1 MPKIIADLENKI
13 IEEAKK
19 QLFENGYTKMTM
31 RSVSDACGIAVGTV
45 YNYYKSKDM
54 LVADIMLV
62 DWLQIIS
69 EVKKLCLGAKDIHE
83 AFKYLYDGVVKFS
96 DKYCS
101 VWEQYGKNI
110 SVRQNM
116 PDRFEVLVNQLSD
129 ILGEVLV
136 RCHDEKDPYMSV
148 FLAEVIINAATNRD
162 LDYSN
167 ISRVLHRIY

>member
-1 MPKIIADLENKI
+1 MPKIIADLENTI

-19 QLFENGYTKMTM
+19 QLFEKGYTHMTM
-31 RSVSDACGIAVGTV
+31 RSVSEACGIAVGTV

-62 DWLQIIS
+62 DWIEIIS
-69 EVKKLCLGAKDIHE
+69 EVKKSCLKAADIHE

-96 DKYCS
+96 DKYSS

-116 PDRFEVLVNQLSD
+116 PDRFEVLIKQLSE

-136 RCHDEKDPYMSV
+136 RCHDEKDDYMSI
-148 FLAEVIINAATNRD
+148 FLAEVIINAATNRE

-167 ISRVLHRIY
+167 ISRILHRIY